1 MAGGCAGCST
11 NCSRSRGPFF
21 RSPFFRAPPGTTFF
35 KHPQKSAASPPARGS
50 ASHASKQVGGCCQAG
65 RPSATMSGF
74 QHALSSRPV
83 NCACRRTRFALPAGH
98 KPRPCW
104 RAGSCV
110 TRSVGLLCS
119 AHVEEQPDDGASE
132 QPDDGA
138 LEVSDQDCPA
148 LSHLHSLFHVG
159 RTTLQLRMSGEERPG
174 KSCALR
180 VPGSGQSPTLTCL
193 CRQSPI
199 ASARRTRFGFLLAH
213 LTLAG
218 RTGQISATI
227 GVGNLH
233 AGPRALDW
241 SCMFFVLVGAYRQLN
256 ARPRT
261 SDLFSH

>member
-1 MAGGCAGCST
+1 MHVAAHALPCLQVTSHDLAGEQARASRDQLAFCVVHM
-11 NCSRSRGPFF
+11 SRSSQMTG
-21 RSPFFRAPPGTTFF
+21 
-35 KHPQKSAASPPARGS
+35 HPSSQMT
-50 ASHASKQVGGCCQAG
+50 GC
-65 RPSATMSGF
+65 
-74 QHALSSRPV
+74 LKYLI
-83 NCACRRTRFALPAGH
+83 RTVLP
-98 KPRPCW
+98 
-104 RAGSCV
+104 
-110 TRSVGLLCS
+110 
-119 AHVEEQPDDGASE
+119 
-132 QPDDGA
+132 
-138 LEVSDQDCPA
+138 

-218 RTGQISATI
+218 RTGQITATI

-241 SCMFFVLVGAYRQLN
+241 SCMFFVLVGVTATQCQATYL
-256 ARPRT
+256 
-261 SDLFSH
+261 